1 MQVSVENKGDLARQ
15 INVTIPAED
24 VSKKLDEQFAR
35 LAKNIKID
43 GFRPG
48 KVPVAEVKKRH
59 GEQVRA
65 ELAQKLVEDSL
76 PQAIMDNK
84 LQVAGQPNIHAH
96 DVKEGEDYAYHAHV
110 EVYPEVK
117 VKGADKL
124 KLTREISEPS
134 QELLDEAMQNLQKQ
148 LATFEEKKDA
158 AAEGDRVTINAVG
171 KVDGKAF
178 DGGKL
183 DDFSVTIGSGQ
194 LIPGFED
201 GLKGLKAGDKKD
213 LKVKF
218 PAEYHAK
225 DLAGKP
231 AVFET
236 EVVKVEA
243 QKIEELND
251 DSVKA
256 LGMDSLAKLK
266 EMMNEGAKNDL
277 ERASEQRLK
286 RELFDQ
292 LDKANKVT
300 LPESLIQSEQNAL
313 FQAQVQEWQRMG
325 VTPDMLGKGMDEIKV
340 ELKDLAER
348 RVKLGLVLAEIA
360 KSNNVKVEDA
370 DLEAAINAQAERAG
384 QQAAQV
390 RAHFAQPNN
399 RNQLIGPILEDKAV
413 KFLLDGATITEKKV
427 EAKEL
432 LSELQ

>member
-124 KLTREISEPS
+124 KLTREVSEPS

-158 AAEGDRVTINAVG
+158 AADGDRVTINAVG

-201 GLKGLKAGDKKD
+201 GLKGLKAGAKKD

-243 QKIEELND
+243 QKVEELND

-277 ERASEQRLK
+277 ARASEQRLK

-360 KSNNVKVEDA
+360 KSNDVKVEDA
-370 DLEAAINAQAERAG
+370 DLEEAINAQAERAG